1 MKYLRLSIPILFL
14 VSLQTQSA
22 TCVPFAS
29 TGFISEGN
37 EYKFNINSWK
47 NKEFEKIPFFLA
59 IDQKNQTI
67 SYLNQTYDCELEIDV
82 TSSKNFHCR
91 NSSGTS
97 AFILNLSNY
106 NYMRY
111 VDLFSPSSNFDTSVV
126 QIEIGNCKE

>member
-1 MKYLRLSIPILFL
+1 MKYLRLSISILFL
-14 VSLQTQSA
+14 ISLQTQSA

-59 IDQKNQTI
+59 IDQENQTI
-67 SYLNQTYDCELEIDV
+67 SYLNQTYDCALEIDV
-82 TSSKNFHCR
+82 ASSESFHCR

-97 AFILNLSNY
+97 AFILNLSNN
-106 NYMRY
+106 NYTRY
-111 VDLFSPSSNFDTSVV
+111 VDLFSPSSDFETSVV
-126 QIEIGNCKE
+126 QIEIGNCKN

>member
-1 MKYLRLSIPILFL
+1 MKYLRLSISILFL
-14 VSLQTQSA
+14 ISLHAQSA

-29 TGFISEGN
+29 TCFISEGN

-59 IDQKNQTI
+59 IDQENQTI
-67 SYLNQTYDCELEIDV
+67 SYLNQTYDCELEIDT

-91 NSSGTS
+91 NNSGTS
-97 AFILNLSNY
+97 AFIINLSSY

-111 VDLFSPSSNFDTSVV
+111 VDLFSPSSDFDTSVV

>member
-1 MKYLRLSIPILFL
+1 MKYLRFSITALFL

-22 TCVPFAS
+22 TRVPLAS

-59 IDQKNQTI
+59 IDEENQTI
-67 SYLNQTYDCELEIDV
+67 SYLNQTYNCELEIDV

-91 NSSGTS
+91 NTSGTS
-97 AFILNLSNY
+97 AFILNLSDY

-111 VDLFSPSSNFDTSVV
+111 VDLFSPSSDFDTSVV
-126 QIEIGNCKE
+126 QIEIGNCKN

>member
-1 MKYLRLSIPILFL
+1 MKYLRFCITVLFL

-29 TGFISEGN
+29 TGFISEDKD
-37 EYKFNINSWK
+37 YKFNIDSWEYK
-47 NKEFEKIPFFLA
+47 DFEKIPFFLA
-59 IDQKNQTI
+59 IDQENQTI

>member
-1 MKYLRLSIPILFL
+1 MKYLRFSITALFL

-59 IDQKNQTI
+59 IDEENQTI
-67 SYLNQTYDCELEIDV
+67 SYLNQTYNCELEIDV

-97 AFILNLSNY
+97 AFILNLSNN
-106 NYMRY
+106 NYTRY
-111 VDLFSPSSNFDTSVV
+111 VDLFSPSSDFETSVV
-126 QIEIGNCKE
+126 QIEIGNCKN

>member
-1 MKYLRLSIPILFL
+1 MKYLRFSITVLFL

-29 TGFISEGN
+29 TGFISEDKD
-37 EYKFNINSWK
+37 YKFNIDSWEHK
-47 NKEFEKIPFFLA
+47 VFEKIPFFLD
-59 IDQKNQTI
+59 IDEENQTI
-67 SYLNQTYDCELEIDV
+67 SYLNQTYNCELEIDV
-82 TSSKNFHCR
+82 TSSENFHCR

-97 AFILNLSNY
+97 AFILNLSNN

-111 VDLFSPSSNFDTSVV
+111 VDLFSPSSDFDTSVV

>member
-1 MKYLRLSIPILFL
+1 MKYLRFSITIFFLF
-14 VSLQTQSA
+14 SLQSQSA

-29 TGFISEGN
+29 TGFISEDKD
-37 EYKFNINSWK
+37 YKFNIDSWEYK
-47 NKEFEKIPFFLA
+47 DFEKIPFFLA
-59 IDQKNQTI
+59 IDQENQTI

>member
-1 MKYLRLSIPILFL
+1 MKYLRFCITVLFL

-29 TGFISEGN
+29 TGFISEDKD
-37 EYKFNINSWK
+37 YKFNIDSWEHK
-47 NKEFEKIPFFLA
+47 DFEKIPFFLA
-59 IDQKNQTI
+59 IDQENQTI

-111 VDLFSPSSNFDTSVV
+111 VDLFSPSSDFETSVV
-126 QIEIGNCKE
+126 QIEIGNCKN

>member
-1 MKYLRLSIPILFL
+1 MKYLRLSISILFL
-14 VSLQTQSA
+14 ISLQTQSA

-37 EYKFNINSWK
+37 EYKININSWK

-59 IDQKNQTI
+59 IDQENQTI
-67 SYLNQTYDCELEIDV
+67 SYHNQTYDCELEIDV

>member
-1 MKYLRLSIPILFL
+1 MKYLRFCITVLFL
-14 VSLQTQSA
+14 VSLQAQSA

-59 IDQKNQTI
+59 IDQENQTI

-91 NSSGTS
+91 NTSGTS
-97 AFILNLSNY
+97 AFILNLSNF

-126 QIEIGNCKE
+126 QIEIGNCKK

>member
-1 MKYLRLSIPILFL
+1 MKYLRLSISILFL
-14 VSLQTQSA
+14 ISLQTQSA

-29 TGFISEGN
+29 TGFISEDKD
-37 EYKFNINSWK
+37 YKFNIDSWEYK
-47 NKEFEKIPFFLA
+47 DFEKIPFFLV
-59 IDQKNQTI
+59 IDQEKETI
-67 SYLNQTYDCELEIDV
+67 SYLNQTYNCELEIDV

-111 VDLFSPSSNFDTSVV
+111 VDLFSPSSDFDTSVV

>member
-1 MKYLRLSIPILFL
+1 MKYLRFTITIFFL

-29 TGFISEGN
+29 TGFISEDKD
-37 EYKFNINSWK
+37 YKFNIDSWEYK
-47 NKEFEKIPFFLA
+47 DFEKIPFFLD
-59 IDQKNQTI
+59 IDEENQTI

-82 TSSKNFHCR
+82 TSSRNFHCR

-106 NYMRY
+106 NYLRY
-111 VDLFSPSSNFDTSVV
+111 VDLFSPSNNFDTSVV
-126 QIEIGNCKE
+126 QIEIGNCKN

>member
-1 MKYLRLSIPILFL
+1 MKHLRLSISILFL
-14 VSLQTQSA
+14 ISLQTQSA

-29 TGFISEGN
+29 TGFISEDKD
-37 EYKFNINSWK
+37 YKFNIDSWEYK
-47 NKEFEKIPFFLA
+47 DFEKIPFFLA
-59 IDQKNQTI
+59 IDQENQTI

-82 TSSKNFHCR
+82 TSPKNFHCR

-111 VDLFSPSSNFDTSVV
+111 VDLFSPSSDFDTSVV

>member
-1 MKYLRLSIPILFL
+1 MKYLRFSITALFL

-59 IDQKNQTI
+59 IDEENQTI
-67 SYLNQTYDCELEIDV
+67 SYLNQTYNCELEIDV
-82 TSSKNFHCR
+82 TSSENFHCR

-97 AFILNLSNY
+97 AFILNLSNN
-106 NYMRY
+106 NYTRY
-111 VDLFSPSSNFDTSVV
+111 VDLFSPTSDFETSVV
-126 QIEIGNCKE
+126 QIEIGNCKN

>member
-1 MKYLRLSIPILFL
+1 MKYLRLSISILFL
-14 VSLQTQSA
+14 ISLQTQSA

-59 IDQKNQTI
+59 IDQENQTI
-67 SYLNQTYDCELEIDV
+67 SYLNQTYDCELEIDG

>member
-1 MKYLRLSIPILFL
+1 MKYLRLSITILFL

-29 TGFISEGN
+29 TGFISEDKD
-37 EYKFNINSWK
+37 YKFNIDSW
-47 NKEFEKIPFFLA
+47 EHQDFEKIPFFLA
-59 IDQKNQTI
+59 IDQENQTI

>member
-1 MKYLRLSIPILFL
+1 MKYLRLSLVTLFL
-14 VSLQTQSA
+14 ISLQIQSA

-29 TGFISEGN
+29 NGFISEDN
-37 EYKFNINSWK
+37 KYKFKIDSWA
-47 NKEFEKIPFFLA
+47 NKDFEKIPFFLS
-59 IDQKNQTI
+59 IDEENQTI

-82 TSSKNFHCR
+82 TSSRNFHCR

-111 VDLFSPSSNFDTSVV
+111 VDLFSPSIDFDTSVV
-126 QIEIGNCKE
+126 QIEIGNCKN